1 MAETIGRLIKRLRL
15 QAGYESLGELYRA
28 SGVQVST
35 LSRIESGSQIP
46 QPDTLKKLA
55 PYLHAS
61 VEQLMIAAGHLPGN
75 NKAIQNKN
83 NDLEQ
88 QWPEG
93 IKVLRRAQS
102 NLTPE
107 KRKKMLRLIEAYIED
122 EENAS
127 PKNKK

>member
-75 NKAIQNKN
+75 NKAIQNSSFITLN
-83 NDLEQ
+83 LIPSRELSILTFSPTPSGQ
-88 QWPEG
+88 Q
-93 IKVLRRAQS
+93 L
-102 NLTPE
+102 
-107 KRKKMLRLIEAYIED
+107 
-122 EENAS
+122 
-127 PKNKK
+127 